1 MSLDSRP
8 ASSPPKSWDLA
19 EPLEFAEP
27 PLPQTI
33 DLLPPLE
40 PAADLPSPLEITVEP
55 PATPAAT
62 AIASAPVAEAP
73 TARPWLPTTTE
84 LQPARLRVGLFFVG
98 SGAISLGLLWLYIKW
113 FCPEFGPVE
122 QMTYFWQPY
131 IWFVGLGVSG
141 LFMLGREVMRRKGGS
156 EE

>member
-8 ASSPPKSWDLA
+8 ASSPSPKSWDFA
-19 EPLEFAEP
+19 EPPEFAEP

-40 PAADLPSPLEITVEP
+40 PTPEPSTLDISVEP
-55 PATPAAT
+55 PA
-62 AIASAPVAEAP
+62 AIAPDAAPEEP
-73 TARPWLPTTTE
+73 TARPWLPTTSE

-113 FCPEFGPVE
+113 VCPEFGPVE

-131 IWFVGLGVSG
+131 IWSVGLGVSG
-141 LFMLGREVMRRKGGS
+141 LFMLGREVMRRKS
-156 EE
+156 